1 MKKNFVDECK
11 DRVFNALLD
20 KAGES
25 FEDKYE
31 MADEIASFISD
42 DVIYYSE
49 GEEAVKMYTDAFVD
63 FWDCEGDM
71 YKDLRDFNPYSPAG
85 VLDVWRDMVLHS
97 CSTIM
102 GGITEDFRDGPLT
115 LGKKELVDLSI
126 ALDDFEEYPFLVNG
140 CIQYD
145 YYPEKRSF
153 YSEATVKLYGSFSDL
168 SKVVGEAMENRPIS
182 AATEQKIEDNRKKDL
197 DNSVD
202 PMKNNKKGGVKL

>member
-1 MKKNFVDECK
+1 MKENFVDECK
-11 DRVFNALLD
+11 DRVFNALLGNE
-20 KAGES
+20 GES
-25 FEDKYE
+25 FGDKYE
-31 MADEIASFISD
+31 LADEITSFITD

-49 GEEAVKMYTDAFVD
+49 GEEAIKMYPDAFVD

-102 GGITEDFRDGPLT
+102 CGITEDFRDGSLT

-126 ALDDFEEYPFLVNG
+126 ALDHFEEYPFLVNG

-145 YYPEKRSF
+145 YSPEERSF
-153 YSEATVKLYGSFSDL
+153 YSEATAKLYGSSSDL
-168 SKVVGEAMENRPIS
+168 SKVVGEAMESRSFTTDI
-182 AATEQKIEDNRKKDL
+182 EQKVEDNRKKDL

-202 PMKNNKKGGVKL
+202 PMKNNKKGGMKL

>member
-1 MKKNFVDECK
+1 MKVNFVDECK

-20 KAGES
+20 KEGES

-49 GEEAVKMYTDAFVD
+49 GEEAVKMYPDAFVD

-71 YKDLRDFNPYSPAG
+71 YKDMRDFNPFSPAG
-85 VLDVWRDMVLHS
+85 VLDVWRDMVSHS

-145 YYPEKRSF
+145 YRPEERSF
-153 YSEATVKLYGSFSDL
+153 YSEATAKLYGSSSDL
-168 SKVVGEAMENRPIS
+168 SKVVGEAMENRSFTTDI
-182 AATEQKIEDNRKKDL
+182 EQKVEDNRKKDL

-202 PMKNNKKGGVKL
+202 PMKNNKKGGMKL

>member
-1 MKKNFVDECK
+1 MKENFVDECK

-20 KAGES
+20 NEGES

-31 MADEIASFISD
+31 LADEIASFISD

-49 GEEAVKMYTDAFVD
+49 GEKAIKMYPDEFVD
-63 FWDCEGDM
+63 FWDCEGYV
-71 YKDLRDFNPYSPAG
+71 YKEMKNFNPYSPEG
-85 VLDVWRDMVLHS
+85 VLGVWRDMVSHS
-97 CSTIM
+97 CSTIVE
-102 GGITEDFRDGPLT
+102 GITEDFRDGPLT

-145 YYPEKRSF
+145 YHPEERSF
-153 YSEATVKLYGSFSDL
+153 YSEAFAKLYGSSSDL
-168 SKVVGEAMENRPIS
+168 SKVVGEAMENMSFTTDI
-182 AATEQKIEDNRKKDL
+182 EQKVEDNRKKDL

>member
-20 KAGES
+20 KEGES

-49 GEEAVKMYTDAFVD
+49 GEEAVKMYPDAFVD

-71 YKDLRDFNPYSPAG
+71 YKDMRDFNPYSPAG

-102 GGITEDFRDGPLT
+102 G
-115 LGKKELVDLSI
+115 V
-126 ALDDFEEYPFLVNG
+126 
-140 CIQYD
+140 
-145 YYPEKRSF
+145 
-153 YSEATVKLYGSFSDL
+153 
-168 SKVVGEAMENRPIS
+168 
-182 AATEQKIEDNRKKDL
+182 
-197 DNSVD
+197 
-202 PMKNNKKGGVKL
+202 

>member
-1 MKKNFVDECK
+1 MKENFVDECK

-20 KAGES
+20 NEGES

-31 MADEIASFISD
+31 LADEIASFISD

-49 GEEAVKMYTDAFVD
+49 GEKAIKMYPDEFVD
-63 FWDCEGDM
+63 FWDCEGYV
-71 YKDLRDFNPYSPAG
+71 YKEMKNFNLYSPDG
-85 VLDVWRDMVLHS
+85 VLGVWRDMVLHS

-153 YSEATVKLYGSFSDL
+153 YSEATAKLYGSSSDL
-168 SKVVGEAMENRPIS
+168 SKVVGEVMENRSFTTDI
-182 AATEQKIEDNRKKDL
+182 EQKVEDNRKKDL

-202 PMKNNKKGGVKL
+202 PMKNNKKGGMKL